1 MADDRLFM
9 HNHDNV
15 GGPAVVRIFRDLPE
29 TTTLT
34 VHLSQRVH
42 VWLGER
48 RSRRA
53 PLRIHLLL
61 HRISCGR
68 FVSRRAGFHVSA
80 TRTVTYLSAECVG
93 CQMQQGSTI
102 GWELSHHHDTGNF

>member
-15 GGPAVVRIFRDLPE
+15 GGPAVVRIFRGSPE

-34 VHLSQRVH
+34 VRLSQRVH
-42 VWLGER
+42 VWLRER
-48 RSRRA
+48 PSRRA

-68 FVSRRAGFHVSA
+68 FIPRRASFHVSA
-80 TRTVTYLSAECVG
+80 TRTVTYLNAEYVG

-102 GWELSHHHDTGNF
+102 GWELSHHHDMGNF